1 VIALFAQASGKETDQ
16 CPVETTYHS
25 FAFSPD
31 GKALACGFS
40 DQSCVLDLTTGR
52 VLHRL
57 TGRPIGME
65 FSLDGKTLVASSGH
79 RLRFWDARTGKEF
92 HEDPAAFGYEP
103 VLAVSSNGHLL
114 AAGDWMEQSVRLWN
128 ATTGRLVHR
137 LPLIEDDKRYVRD
150 LAFAADGRTL
160 IACQH
165 EGWLHLWDLATGKTL
180 RTVRLLD

>member
-1 VIALFAQASGKETDQ
+1 
-16 CPVETTYHS
+16 
-25 FAFSPD
+25 
-31 GKALACGFS
+31 
-40 DQSCVLDLTTGR
+40 
-52 VLHRL
+52 
-57 TGRPIGME
+57 
-65 FSLDGKTLVASSGH
+65 GH

-137 LPLIEDDKRYVRD
+137 LPLIEDDKRYIRD
-150 LAFAADGRTL
+150 LGFAADGRTL

-180 RTVRLLD
+180 RTVRLLDPNRPDKDHVYFFRFHASPDTKRLATLERMSGAAETTRLASWDTTTGKL